1 MSVRNTL
8 RGRIWIAAGAEGSA
22 DVAGVFFLCL
32 SMQALY
38 CGSPNSGK
46 LLTLA
51 DEVIE

>member
-1 MSVRNTL
+1 MLLGAAFGL
-8 RGRIWIAAGAEGSA
+8 RPVAEGSA
-22 DVAGVFFLCL
+22 DVAGMYFPCL

-51 DEVIE
+51 DG